1 MIIYFTGT
9 GNSKFCAEYIGGQ
22 LGDQVIDSFEFISG
36 AKAGEFES
44 DEPWVFVCP
53 TYGWRIPRV
62 FEEFIKRARF
72 EGSRKAYF
80 IMNCGSDIGGPEKY
94 LEALCQGQDLD
105 FMGVLE
111 VLMPEN
117 YLAMFN
123 VPSEDEIV
131 RIVNNAIPVLKAGA
145 DTIAAG
151 HKFQTGKGSVLNR
164 LKSDLINPLF
174 YWYSVKD
181 KAFAAKDSCIS
192 CGKCVEVCPL
202 ANVSLAHG
210 KPVWAGNC
218 THCMACI
225 TSCPTEAI
233 EYGKKSQGKLR
244 YRCKK
249 FEDK

>member
-9 GNSKFCAEYIGGQ
+9 GNSGFCAKYIGNQ
-22 LGDQVIDSFEFISG
+22 LGDQVVDAFEFIGG
-36 AKAGEFES
+36 AKAGRFES

-62 FEEFIKRARF
+62 FEDFIKNASF
-72 EGSRKAYF
+72 EGDRRAYF

-94 LEALCQGQDLD
+94 LEVLCQEKGLE

-123 VPSEDEIV
+123 VPSEEEIV
-131 RIVNNAIPVLKAGA
+131 RIVDGAVPVLKAGA
-145 DTIAAG
+145 DAIA
-151 HKFQTGKGSVLNR
+151 GSERFPVRRNGVLNR
-164 LKSDLINPLF
+164 VKSDLVNPLF
-174 YWYSVKD
+174 YWYAVKD
-181 KAFAAKDSCIS
+181 KAFWAKDSCVS
-192 CGKCVEVCPL
+192 CGRCVDVCPL
-202 ANVSLAHG
+202 GNVSLVDG
-210 KPVWAGNC
+210 RPVWAGKC

-225 TSCPTEAI
+225 TCCPTEAI

-244 YRCKK
+244 YRCR
-249 FEDK
+249 EEL